1 MYLKGEYILMIYNE
15 AIFNKE
21 AKDQMLSGINQLAK
35 AVKST
40 LGPNGKN
47 CIIEVNDNQSII
59 TKDGVTVAK
68 NFFLK
73 EGPQKI
79 GANLVKE
86 VASRA
91 AQKAGD
97 GTTTAIVLAEA
108 IFEAGLKALNKKH
121 LNVNQLK
128 LGIDDMT
135 KQIVDY
141 LKTNAIKIDDYKQ
154 IVQIATISANN
165 DESIGKIIA
174 DAIQAV
180 GIDGTVTVEP
190 SQTTETFYSIVEG
203 MEFANGFLSPY
214 FINNQEAGIVEFE
227 NPFILMYG
235 KKISTLQEILPAL
248 QAASQQKSPLLIIA
262 DEIEQEVLTALVVNK
277 VKGVLSIAAVKS
289 PGFGEIR
296 KEIMQDIAAL
306 TDGTYIDEDLGM
318 TLESCKDLNLFGTA
332 KKVKITQTN
341 CTIIGSSEIDK
352 ERLEKR
358 ITKIKDDI
366 ATSKN
371 ENLIKN
377 LKRRLSK
384 LTNGVAVIHVGA
396 SSTVELGEKKDRIDD
411 ALCATRAAIEE
422 GIVTGGGTALLKAQM
437 CELAPAKESN
447 ESYLTGQKI
456 IKNILNIPFK
466 TILENAGF
474 DYKFIYNQIKNNL
487 NTDPNNGWNAL
498 SNVYVSNMIE
508 AGIIDPVKV
517 TRTALESAA
526 SVAGLLLTT
535 ECVLMIKEEPDKN
548 PVDPRLLQPQQ

>member
-1 MYLKGEYILMIYNE
+1 MIYNE

-47 CIIEVNDNQSII
+47 CIIEVNDNQSVI

-73 EGPQKI
+73 EGPEKI

-91 AQKAGD
+91 AQNAGD

-121 LNVNQLK
+121 LNVNQMK
-128 LGIDDMT
+128 LGIDNMT

-277 VKGVLSIAAVKS
+277 VKGVLSVAAVKS

-366 ATSKN
+366 AASKN
-371 ENLIKN
+371 ENITKN

-437 CELAPAKESN
+437 LETAPTKEAN

-456 IKNILNIPFK
+456 IQNILNIPFK

-474 DYKFIYNQIKNNL
+474 DYKSIYKQIKD
-487 NTDPNNGWNAL
+487 NTNSNPNNGWDAL
-498 SNVYVSNMIE
+498 SNAYIPNMRIRNK
-508 AGIIDPVKV
+508 ITI
-517 TRTALESAA
+517 
-526 SVAGLLLTT
+526 
-535 ECVLMIKEEPDKN
+535 
-548 PVDPRLLQPQQ
+548 

>member
-1 MYLKGEYILMIYNE
+1 MIYNE

-73 EGPQKI
+73 EGPEKI

-141 LKTNAIKIDDYKQ
+141 LKTNAIKINDYKQ

-352 ERLEKR
+352 KRLEKR

-447 ESYLTGQKI
+447 ESYLAGQKI

-474 DYKFIYNQIKNNL
+474 DYKSIYNQIKNNTNL
-487 NTDPNNGWNAL
+487 DPNNGWNAL
-498 SNVYVSNMIE
+498 SNSYVQNMFE

>member
-1 MYLKGEYILMIYNE
+1 MIYNE
-15 AIFNKE
+15 AIFNKT
-21 AKDQMLSGINQLAK
+21 AKDQMLNGIKQLAK

-47 CIIEVNDNQSII
+47 CIIEVNDKQSII

-73 EGPQKI
+73 EGPEKI

-128 LGIDDMT
+128 LGIDNMT

-203 MEFANGFLSPY
+203 MQFTNGFLSPY
-214 FINNQEAGIVEFE
+214 FINNQEAGTVEFE

-235 KKISTLQEILPAL
+235 KKIATLQEILPAL

-277 VKGVLSIAAVKS
+277 VKGVLSVAAVKS

-306 TDGTYIDEDLGM
+306 TDGTYVDEDLGM
-318 TLESCKDLNLFGTA
+318 TIESCKDLNLFGTA
-332 KKVKITQTN
+332 KKVKISQTD

-366 ATSKN
+366 TNSKN
-371 ENLIKN
+371 EALTKN

-422 GIVTGGGTALLKAQM
+422 GIVTGGGSALLRSQ
-437 CELAPAKESN
+437 LANKTLTDNKNN
-447 ESYLTGQKI
+447 ESYITGQKI
-456 IKNILNIPFK
+456 ILDILNIPFK

-474 DYKFIYNQIKNNL
+474 NYKEIYDEIKTKL
-487 NTDPNNGWNAL
+487 STDTNNGWNAL
-498 SNVYVSNMIE
+498 TNEYVTDMYT

-535 ECVLMIKEEPDKN
+535 ECVMMIKEEPDKN
-548 PVDPRLLQPQQ
+548 PIDPRLLQPQQ

>member
-1 MYLKGEYILMIYNE
+1 MIYNE
-15 AIFNKE
+15 AIFNKT
-21 AKDQMLSGINQLAK
+21 AKDQMLKGIKQLAK

-47 CIIEVNDNQSII
+47 CIIEVNDKQSII

-73 EGPQKI
+73 EGPEKI

-128 LGIDDMT
+128 LGIDNMT

-203 MEFANGFLSPY
+203 MQFTNGFLSPY
-214 FINNQEAGIVEFE
+214 FINNQEAGTVEFE

-235 KKISTLQEILPAL
+235 KKIATLQEILPAL

-277 VKGVLSIAAVKS
+277 VKGVLSVAAVKS

-306 TDGTYIDEDLGM
+306 TDGTYVDEDLGM
-318 TLESCKDLNLFGTA
+318 TIESCKDLNLFGTA
-332 KKVKITQTN
+332 KKVKISQTD

-366 ATSKN
+366 ANSKN
-371 ENLIKN
+371 EALTKN

-422 GIVTGGGTALLKAQM
+422 GIVTGGGSALLRSQIANKA
-437 CELAPAKESN
+437 LTDNKNN
-447 ESYLTGQKI
+447 ESYITGQKI
-456 IKNILNIPFK
+456 ILDILNIPFK

-474 DYKFIYNQIKNNL
+474 NYKEIYDEIKTKL
-487 NTDPNNGWNAL
+487 STDTNNGWNAL
-498 SNVYVSNMIE
+498 TNEYVTDMYT

-535 ECVLMIKEEPDKN
+535 ECVMMIKEEPDKN
-548 PVDPRLLQPQQ
+548 PIDPRLLQPQQ

>member
-1 MYLKGEYILMIYNE
+1 MIYNE
-15 AIFNKE
+15 AIFNKT
-21 AKDQMLSGINQLAK
+21 AKDQMLNGIKQLAK

-47 CIIEVNDNQSII
+47 CIIEVNDKQSII

-73 EGPQKI
+73 EGPEKI

-128 LGIDDMT
+128 LGIDNMT

-203 MEFANGFLSPY
+203 MQFTNGFLSPY
-214 FINNQEAGIVEFE
+214 FINNQEAGTVEFE

-235 KKISTLQEILPAL
+235 KKIATLQEILPAL

-277 VKGVLSIAAVKS
+277 VKGVLSVAAVKS

-318 TLESCKDLNLFGTA
+318 TIESCKDLNLFGTA
-332 KKVKITQTN
+332 KKVKISQTD

-366 ATSKN
+366 TNSKN
-371 ENLIKN
+371 EALTKN

-422 GIVTGGGTALLKAQM
+422 GIVTGGGSALLRSQIANKT
-437 CELAPAKESN
+437 LTDNKNN
-447 ESYLTGQKI
+447 ESYITGQKI
-456 IKNILNIPFK
+456 ILDILNIPFK

-474 DYKFIYNQIKNNL
+474 NYKEIYNEIKTKL
-487 NTDPNNGWNAL
+487 STDTNNGWNAL
-498 SNVYVSNMIE
+498 TNEYVTDMYT

-535 ECVLMIKEEPDKN
+535 ECVMMIKEEPDKN
-548 PVDPRLLQPQQ
+548 PIDPRLLQPQQ

>member
-1 MYLKGEYILMIYNE
+1 MIYNE
-15 AIFNKE
+15 AIFNKT
-21 AKDQMLSGINQLAK
+21 AKDQMLKGIKQLAK

-47 CIIEVNDNQSII
+47 CIIEVNDKQSII

-73 EGPQKI
+73 EGPEKI

-128 LGIDDMT
+128 LGIDNMT

-203 MEFANGFLSPY
+203 MQFTNGFLSPY
-214 FINNQEAGIVEFE
+214 FINNQEAGTVEFE

-235 KKISTLQEILPAL
+235 KKIATLQEILPAL

-277 VKGVLSIAAVKS
+277 VKGVLSVAAVKS

-306 TDGTYIDEDLGM
+306 TDGTYVDEDLGM
-318 TLESCKDLNLFGTA
+318 TIESCKDLNLFGTA
-332 KKVKITQTN
+332 KKVKISQTD

-366 ATSKN
+366 ANSKN
-371 ENLIKN
+371 EALTKN

-422 GIVTGGGTALLKAQM
+422 GIVTGGGSALLRSQIANKT
-437 CELAPAKESN
+437 LTDNKNN
-447 ESYLTGQKI
+447 ESYITGQKI
-456 IKNILNIPFK
+456 ILDILNIPFK

-474 DYKFIYNQIKNNL
+474 NYKEIYDEIKTKL
-487 NTDPNNGWNAL
+487 STDTNNGWNAL
-498 SNVYVSNMIE
+498 TNEYVTDMYT

-535 ECVLMIKEEPDKN
+535 ECVMMIKEEPDKN
-548 PVDPRLLQPQQ
+548 PIDPRLLQPQQ

>member
-1 MYLKGEYILMIYNE
+1 MIYNE
-15 AIFNKE
+15 AIFEIE
-21 AKDQMLSGINQLAK
+21 AKHRMLLGIKRLAK

-47 CIIEVNDNQSII
+47 CIIEVNDRQSII
-59 TKDGVTVAK
+59 TKDGITVAK
-68 NFFLK
+68 NFILK
-73 EGPQKI
+73 EGAEKI

-86 VASRA
+86 VAARS

-108 IFEAGLKALNKKH
+108 IFEAGLKELQHDKK

-128 LGIDDMT
+128 AGIDNMVEQT
-135 KQIVDY
+135 INY
-141 LKTNAIKIDDYKQ
+141 LKANSIKISDHNQ
-154 IVQIATISANN
+154 IIQIASISANN
-165 DESIGKIIA
+165 DSKIGKIIA

-190 SQTTETFYSIVEG
+190 SQTTETSYSIVEG

-214 FINNQEAGIVEFE
+214 FINNQEAGTVEFD

-248 QAASQQKSPLLIIA
+248 QAASKQKSPLLIIA

-277 VKGVLSIAAVKS
+277 VKGILSIAAVKS

-332 KKVKITQTN
+332 KKIKITQTN

-352 ERLEKR
+352 SRLEQR
-358 ITKIKDDI
+358 ITKIKDEI
-366 ATSKN
+366 ASSKN
-371 ENLIKN
+371 ENTTKI

-422 GIVTGGGTALLKAQM
+422 GIVAGGGTALLKAQQYLYDQIT
-437 CELAPAKESN
+437 ENKSK
-447 ESYLTGQKI
+447 SYIIGQKI
-456 IKNILNIPFK
+456 ILNILNIPFK
-466 TILENAGF
+466 TILDNAEISYEKSKVKILENMNK
-474 DYKFIYNQIKNNL
+474 Y
-487 NTDPNNGWNAL
+487 PNNGWNAL
-498 SNVYVSNMIE
+498 LDSYEEDMFKS
-508 AGIIDPVKV
+508 GIIDPLKV

-535 ECVLMIKEEPDKN
+535 ECVMILQEEPDKN
-548 PVDPRLLQPQQ
+548 PIDPRLLQPQQ

>member
-1 MYLKGEYILMIYNE
+1 MIYNE

-21 AKDQMLSGINQLAK
+21 AKELLLKGITQLAK

-47 CIIEVNDNQSII
+47 CIIEVNDTQSII
-59 TKDGVTVAK
+59 TKDGVSIARSVH
-68 NFFLK
+68 LK
-73 EGPQKI
+73 EGPEKI

-366 ATSKN
+366 TTSKN

-437 CELAPAKESN
+437 CEFAPTKESN

-474 DYKFIYNQIKNNL
+474 EYKSIYNQIKNNL